1 MPSVINPVVVPLTTL
16 IGPFSRVPSP
26 LLQTFGRTGP
36 GGIPVVQPV
45 PKPKPGG
52 QVGSE
57 IAPTYTRYRY
67 LLDELAQ
74 AVPGFYGSA
83 EWRTSFA
90 QGTTLDAKLYDLYK
104 KCGNLG
110 ETTSGGTAP
119 PRDDSRYVLLTNYL
133 PSLVLKSVAWVVGTT
148 ATILWV
154 GSSTLPLVKL
164 PGGGP
169 LTNPGPSTGPS
180 TGPLTGPSIG
190 PVTSGKVPL
199 GARF

>member
-16 IGPFSRVPSP
+16 IGPFSRVPGP
-26 LLQTFGRTGP
+26 LLQTLGQTGP
-36 GGIPVVQPV
+36 GVVPVVQPV
-45 PKPKPGG
+45 PKPRPGG

-57 IAPTYTRYRY
+57 IALTYARYRH

-74 AVPGFYGSA
+74 SVPGFYGSA
-83 EWRTSFA
+83 EWQTSFA

-133 PSLVLKSVAWVVGTT
+133 PSLVLKSVAWVAGTT
-148 ATILWV
+148 ATVLWI
-154 GSSTLPLVKL
+154 GSNTLPPVNL

-169 LTNPGPSTGPS
+169 LTIPAPSTGPS
-180 TGPLTGPSIG
+180 TGPVTGPSIG
-190 PVTSGKVPL
+190 PGTGGKVPV